1 MCRRRLLRML
11 RQTRNSKLL
20 ANTGQIPLPALLLLI
35 EVLCHSAQMFLAFE
49 VCAPRMSPTQV
60 TIPPAVLE
68 AVQTAIVGTIAG
80 TRGWNHLAVHQ
91 GNPHDGSQQK
101 LEPKWLRTCK
111 RIKKG
116 YLEAVWP
123 KFFVVGG
130 FPPTFGD
137 PTGHALAHGQGSL
150 AHECTLLAR
159 APSSA
164 ACPCRSSRLGLNQ
177 V

>member
-1 MCRRRLLRML
+1 MCRRRRLRML
-11 RQTRNSKLL
+11 RQTHKLL
-20 ANTGQIPLPALLLLI
+20 ANTGKIPLPALLLLI

-111 RIKKG
+111 RIKKRH
-116 YLEAVWP
+116 LEAVWP
-123 KFFVVGG
+123 KLFVVGG

-137 PTGHALAHGQGSL
+137 PTGHMGRGRLPTNAH
-150 AHECTLLAR
+150 C
-159 APSSA
+159 
-164 ACPCRSSRLGLNQ
+164 
-177 V
+177 